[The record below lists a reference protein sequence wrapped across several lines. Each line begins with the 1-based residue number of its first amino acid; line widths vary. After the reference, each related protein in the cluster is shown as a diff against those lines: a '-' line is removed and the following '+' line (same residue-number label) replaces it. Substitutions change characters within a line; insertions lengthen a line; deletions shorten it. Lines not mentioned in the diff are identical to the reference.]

1 MRYIDP
7 LPMAAVFNMSSS
19 REVLQ
24 LYRQMLR
31 MGSAF
36 TSYNFRCVVLL
47 MLSYQKE
54 DFARYFANSVFYL

>member
-1 MRYIDP
+1 MRFIDP

-54 DFARYFANSVFYL
+54 DFA